1 MGYVVKIETKHGS
14 DFAEKTTRL
23 EKTEDFEFGSTE
35 KRRIVEKMIKILKKK
50 GLKQNWMTGLD
61 ADKTILEQYSDVIDK
76 DLTRDEFNF
85 FRTLVPKGEYGT
97 TSIISLILAQEADWY
112 NRLVD

>member
-1 MGYVVKIETKHGS
+1 MGYVGKIETKHSS

-23 EKTEDFEFGSTE
+23 EKTEDFSFTATE
-35 KRRIVEKMIKILKKK
+35 KKKIVEKMIKILKKR
-50 GLKQNWMTGLD
+50 GLKQNWQTGLD
-61 ADKTILEQYSDVIDK
+61 ATKTILEQYEDVIDK

-85 FRTLVPKGEYGT
+85 FRSLVPKGEYGT